1 MQMHKPKQVVSGP
14 RIRTRTNCCW
24 LRSTANICTHAHTQT
39 HAHMHMCMYLW
50 LKLLQGWLLGD
61 ELVLPVL
68 AARQLHNLL
77 CHALNA
83 AANAKR

>member
-1 MQMHKPKQVVSGP
+1 
-14 RIRTRTNCCW
+14 
-24 LRSTANICTHAHTQT
+24 
-39 HAHMHMCMYLW
+39 MHMCMYLW